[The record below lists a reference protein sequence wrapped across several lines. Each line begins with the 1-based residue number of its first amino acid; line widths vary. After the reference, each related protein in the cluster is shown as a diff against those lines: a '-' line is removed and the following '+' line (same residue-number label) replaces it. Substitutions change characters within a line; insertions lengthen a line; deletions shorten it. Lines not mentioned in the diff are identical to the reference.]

1 MTAQTKISGQEWTL
15 RWAAIFAAGC
25 LIAGIGGGW
34 VLRQSY
40 SGAPPLESVAAVPST
55 PAAAGQGKPTPD
67 AAAAPLLAKL
77 QADPNNPDLLIS
89 VGNLYYDAQQYPAAV
104 EYYGRALAIRPSDAD
119 VRTDMGTAYWYMGNA
134 DRALAEFNQALVS
147 RPDNA
152 NTLFNRGLVTLQGK
166 NDAATAIAD
175 WKRLLAA
182 NPDYPQRQQVEQM
195 IAQAENE
202 SARALR

>member
-1 MTAQTKISGQEWTL
+1 MIASTKPSGQEWTL
-15 RWAAIFAAGC
+15 RWASIFAAGC

-40 SGAPPLESVAAVPST
+40 SGAPTVESVAAA
-55 PAAAGQGKPTPD
+55 PAPATGQAKPD

-89 VGNLYYDAQQYPAAV
+89 IGNLYYDAQQYPAAV

-166 NDAATAIAD
+166 NDAAAAIAD

-202 SARALR
+202 SARARR